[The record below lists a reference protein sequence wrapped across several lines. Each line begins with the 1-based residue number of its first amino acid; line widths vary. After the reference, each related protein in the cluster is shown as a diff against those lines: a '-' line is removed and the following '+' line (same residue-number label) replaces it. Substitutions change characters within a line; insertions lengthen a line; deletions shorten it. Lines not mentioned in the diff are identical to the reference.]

1 MWGLIIWMTLLIK
14 RDYIK
19 KPLLN
24 IYIYIY
30 IYIYESFDNRLL
42 VGVEIKFLKLR

>member
-1 MWGLIIWMTLLIK
+1 MTLLIR

-24 IYIYIY
+24 

-42 VGVEIKFLKLR
+42 VGVEIKFLKLRW

>member
-30 IYIYESFDNRLL
+30 IYESFDN
-42 VGVEIKFLKLR
+42 